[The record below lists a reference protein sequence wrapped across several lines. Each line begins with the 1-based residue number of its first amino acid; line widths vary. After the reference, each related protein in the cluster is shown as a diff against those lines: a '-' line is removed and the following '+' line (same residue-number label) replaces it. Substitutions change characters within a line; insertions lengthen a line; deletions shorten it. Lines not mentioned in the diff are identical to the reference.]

1 MESQGFMKMKLY
13 KLENNFDKY
22 LIEEKDTDYRYSI
35 PLIMFLFHEC
45 FCHAKIKKTTEGSES
60 PNYFYNPHE
69 DY

>member
-1 MESQGFMKMKLY
+1 MVHIFINMESQGFMKMKLY

-45 FCHAKIKKTTEGSES
+45 F
-60 PNYFYNPHE
+60 
-69 DY
+69 